1 MSGARDPVIVHLRDL
16 VRDQTGLVEE
26 DYNYLVY
33 DFGDDLIARAYLDTP
48 HRVAVMRRGPVPEAM
63 LAYLR
68 ARFDVIDQ
76 LGPTGYQT
84 IWTA

>member
-1 MSGARDPVIVHLRDL
+1 MSGHVDPIIVHLRDRIL
-16 VRDQTGLVEE
+16 DADGAVEE

-33 DFGDDLIARAYLDTP
+33 DFGEDHIARAYLDTP
-48 HRVAVMRRGPVPEAM
+48 GRVAVMRQGPVPEAV

-68 ARFDVIDQ
+68 LRFDVIDQ
-76 LGPTGYQT
+76 LGPSGYQT

>member
-1 MSGARDPVIVHLRDL
+1 VTEPVILHLRD
-16 VRDQTGLVEE
+16 RITDADGQIEQ
-26 DYNYLVY
+26 DYHYLVY
-33 DFGDDLIARAYLDTP
+33 DFGDDVIARAYLDTH
-48 HRVAVMRRGPVPEAM
+48 HRVAVMRPGAVPEPV

>member
-1 MSGARDPVIVHLRDL
+1 MSVAVDPVIVHLRDRI
-16 VRDQTGLVEE
+16 RDESGAVTQ

-33 DFGDDLIARAYLDTP
+33 DFGDDRIARTYLDTSQ
-48 HRVAVMRRGPVPEAM
+48 RVAVMRQGPVPEAM

>member
-1 MSGARDPVIVHLRDL
+1 VTEPVITHLRD
-16 VRDQTGLVEE
+16 RITDADGQIEQ
-26 DYNYLVY
+26 DYRYLVY
-33 DFGDDLIARAYLDTP
+33 DFGDDMIARTYFDTFEKVSVLRP
-48 HRVAVMRRGPVPEAM
+48 GPVPEPV

-76 LGPTGYQT
+76 LGRQGYET

>member
-1 MSGARDPVIVHLRDL
+1 MTTPAITHLRDL
-16 VRDQTGLVEE
+16 VTDDAGQVEQ

-33 DFGDDLIARAYLDTP
+33 DFGDDMIARAYLDTS
-48 HRVAVMRRGPVPEAM
+48 HRVAVMRAGPVPEAV

-76 LGPTGYQT
+76 LGPTGYQS